1 MLVSAVLVGGA
12 GLSTAQPR
20 DLERLRVLT
29 GLGGNEGSSIGIT
42 IEDVADNDAADEGA
56 FVSAVRAD
64 LPAEAAGFPEGDVVV
79 AFDGERVRGVR
90 QLTRLVRETPGGGR
104 TVEATVLR
112 GGSRVEQ
119 EVTPEFAWRRA
130 LLRNDVTD
138 RAMARLPSD
147 SGYGFTFDFQVAAAP
162 GGSASPCR
170 NCRHSSPSTS
180 RSRTVCW

>member
-1 MLVSAVLVGGA
+1 M
-12 GLSTAQPR
+12 
-20 DLERLRVLT
+20 
-29 GLGGNEGSSIGIT
+29 
-42 IEDVADNDAADEGA
+42 
-56 FVSAVRAD
+56 
-64 LPAEAAGFPEGDVVV
+64 
-79 AFDGERVRGVR
+79 
-90 QLTRLVRETPGGGR
+90 
-104 TVEATVLR
+104 LR

-147 SGYGFTFDFQVAAAP
+147 SGYGFTFDFQVSAAP